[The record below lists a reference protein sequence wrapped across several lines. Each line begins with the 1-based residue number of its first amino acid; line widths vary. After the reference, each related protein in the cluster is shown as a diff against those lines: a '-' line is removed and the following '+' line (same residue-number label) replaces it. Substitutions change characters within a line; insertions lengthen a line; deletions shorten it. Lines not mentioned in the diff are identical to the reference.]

1 MKIFPFIHK
10 PLWNHK
16 KVLIC
21 KKCGKV
27 FMGIWFPLITKC
39 PQCESFKVIEDNR
52 VRY

>member
-1 MKIFPFIHK
+1 MKIFPLIHK

-27 FMGIWFPLITKC
+27 FMGIKILLITRC
-39 PQCESFKVIEDNR
+39 PQCGSFKLIEDHR